1 MIFFLFILKPDFF
14 FKEPLGSVVT
24 FTASTCL
31 YYIFGNCGHARSQ
44 GGRQPAEAEPP
55 SYYRIVSKFCF
66 SAPSIC
72 CFILMRTSS
81 RSSVGV
87 SPPISASKTIQQLL
101 RGLSGSGRARRQS
114 YSRISVRLL
123 LYLSGCYETPTKET
137 SRLRLSGKQEIQE
150 ALHCEV
156 SVYNKP
162 FPKYEICQSFMCAGA
177 GGPAAGLA
185 NPPRPTHCSFGGRGP
200 TRTETK

>member
-1 MIFFLFILKPDFF
+1 MYGLESPIHT
-14 FKEPLGSVVT
+14 PLCSTAARTTSICQPPPPFAVLSHSVA
-24 FTASTCL
+24 FTASICL
-31 YYIFGNCGHARSQ
+31 HCILGNHGHARSQ

-162 FPKYEICQSFMCAGA
+162 FPKYEILS
-177 GGPAAGLA
+177 LI
-185 NPPRPTHCSFGGRGP
+185 HI
-200 TRTETK
+200 